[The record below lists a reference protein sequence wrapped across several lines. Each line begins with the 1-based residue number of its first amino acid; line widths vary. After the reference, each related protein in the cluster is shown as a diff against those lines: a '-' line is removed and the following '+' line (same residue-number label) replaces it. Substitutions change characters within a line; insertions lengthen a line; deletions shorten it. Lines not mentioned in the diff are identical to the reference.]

1 MFCKHCGKEIAN
13 DAKFCAG
20 CGKSVESVE
29 TEEPKKKKKKRHP
42 ILGTIILLI
51 GIFILVGTVGG
62 GSDEPQKVNNQPA
75 AAAPAEDTVHP
86 LFTVGDTLEMDNIL
100 VTLVN
105 VKESTGSQFMT
116 PADGNVFVICEFTIE
131 NKTDSEI
138 AVSSMMSFEAYFDDY
153 VANLSFSAMAMDQSK
168 QQLDGSIAPG
178 KKFNGVVGY
187 EVPEDWASME
197 IRFSPN
203 VYVSKSFVFNY
214 SK

>member
-75 AAAPAEDTVHP
+75 AAAPVEDTAHP

-168 QQLDGSIAPG
+168 QQLDGPIAPG

-187 EVPEDWASME
+187 EVPEDWASVE